1 MKENDYQEIHIPK
14 KRGGCRRI
22 LIPSDSL
29 KRTQREILKL
39 LTRQF
44 RERHNVYGLC
54 PRGSYVRHAR
64 VHSHSRF
71 VFLIDLEDAFTSVP
85 ISKLKTILEKGL
97 CHLNTK
103 GSPQTVA
110 ELILENTTFQNTLP
124 QGAPTSPFLFYLVM
138 TEGGLFSEIQSLCS
152 HRWKTSCYVDN
163 IVISGPKPPSSK
175 TMKQI
180 FDIIEKHGF
189 KVNKRKTRLVDCR
202 QGAVLI
208 CGVNVNNDG
217 EIRLPKRK
225 VREIRGRIYR
235 ATFNPTPDTI
245 RQIQGLVGG
254 FLKPIYGKKLPP
266 QIAKPYSRFLKA
278 CARFKRTIIVEQ
290 ARLHQAI
297 VPLETKQTR
306 LTKWM

>member
-1 MKENDYQEIHIPK
+1 MTGTDYQELYVPK
-14 KRGGCRRI
+14 RKGGRRRI

-44 RERHNVYGLC
+44 RKRHNVYGLC
-54 PRGSYVRHAR
+54 PRGSYVKHAK

-71 VFLIDLEDAFTSVP
+71 VLQIDLKDAFPSVP

-97 CHLNTK
+97 GHLNTK

-110 ELILENTTFQNTLP
+110 ELVLEKTTFQNTLP

-138 TEGGLFSEIQSLCS
+138 TEGGLFSKLQSLCN

-163 IVISGPKPPSSK
+163 IVISGPKPPSLEE
-175 TMKQI
+175 MKRI
-180 FDIIEKHGF
+180 FEIIEKHGF
-189 KVNKRKTRLVDCR
+189 KANKRKTHLFDCR

-208 CGVNVNNDG
+208 CGVSVNNDG

-225 VREIRGRIYR
+225 IREIRGRIYR
-235 ATFNPTPDTI
+235 AIFSLTPDTI
-245 RQIQGLVGG
+245 RQIHGLVGG
-254 FLKPIYGKKLPP
+254 TLKPIYGKELPP
-266 QIAKPYSRFLKA
+266 QISKLYSRFLKA
-278 CARFKRTIIVEQ
+278 CARFKRKIAIEKAHLKQ
-290 ARLHQAI
+290 AAI
-297 VPLETKQTR
+297 PLDSKQTR
-306 LTKWM
+306 LTQWM

>member
-1 MKENDYQEIHIPK
+1 MTKDDYREIHIPK
-14 KRGGCRRI
+14 RKGGYRRI
-22 LIPSDSL
+22 LIPSDPL

-54 PRGSYVRHAR
+54 PRGSYIKHAK

-71 VFLIDLEDAFTSVP
+71 VLQIDLKDAFPSVP

-97 CHLNTK
+97 GHLNTK

-110 ELILENTTFQNTLP
+110 ELILEKTTFQNTLP

-138 TEGGLFSEIQSLCS
+138 TEGGLFSELQSLCN

-163 IVISGPKPPSSK
+163 IVISGPKPPSLED
-175 TMKQI
+175 MKRI
-180 FDIIEKHGF
+180 FKVIEKHGF
-189 KVNKRKTRLVDCR
+189 KANKRKTRLVDCR

-208 CGVNVNNDG
+208 CGVSVNNNG

-266 QIAKPYSRFLKA
+266 QISKPYSRFLEA
-278 CARFKRTIIVEQ
+278 CSPFKRTITVEQ